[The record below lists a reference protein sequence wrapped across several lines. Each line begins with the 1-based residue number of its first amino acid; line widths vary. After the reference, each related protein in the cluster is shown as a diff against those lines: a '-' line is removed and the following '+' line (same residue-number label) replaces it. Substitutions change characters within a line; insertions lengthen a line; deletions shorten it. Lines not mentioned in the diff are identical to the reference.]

1 MIDKEEQKMLDN
13 EKLNE
18 SSTPQVRVSR
28 WLKKSDLNTE
38 LDTNKSKK
46 KSGSYIGLI
55 IRYMKK
61 NKLWTVLMLISV
73 VILSVSSAM
82 TPKIIEQMSAAVT
95 IEKYVE
101 LANLPNDIQKILD
114 ASINKWWGLDFYPLL
129 AIEIGII
136 LFMALAT
143 FGSQWTAGM
152 LGKKIEVDLRNDLNK
167 KLVSMDMSYYS
178 DKKIG
183 EILTKVVSDTQIIG
197 EQTGII
203 PITFLNGILTT
214 VASII
219 VMTTISG
226 PLTIVLCCVFITL
239 FVIFFVLF
247 IPMKPIAYKTRK
259 IVTEV
264 NGDVTDR
271 ISNVKLIKAS
281 GTEEYEENRFIEKHV
296 PYYKQSSHMNYYQA
310 MILSLI
316 FLIINAI
323 ESVMI
328 IATVLIYDANEV
340 AAVLPGMISA
350 SALMIGPLMSF
361 LRVLV
366 GLTQSNVA
374 SKRINEI
381 LEQQP
386 RFNNHFEDKEGVKI
400 EKIKGNIYFRDVA
413 FAYPEKPTELILPK
427 FDFTFEQGKS
437 YAFVGTTGAGKS
449 TISKLLLRFYDPT
462 IGQVLI
468 NEDIDLKDVNLS
480 TYLDKVGYVEQE
492 PAIFLGN
499 VFDNVRYGRF
509 EATDKQIIA
518 ACKKAELHDLIMSW
532 PDGYETIIGERG
544 FMLSGG
550 QKQRLII
557 ARMFLKDPQLLI
569 LDEATSALDNIV
581 EKEIQAKL
589 NELMKGRTSVT
600 IAHRLSTI
608 KNVDEILVLAPK
620 QGIVQRG
627 SFNELKKIPGHFKDL
642 YDAGNSKKDGKDVI
656 NNEQQ

>member
-1 MIDKEEQKMLDN
+1 MDREEQQMLDN

-38 LDTNKSKK
+38 LEANKSKK
-46 KSGSYIGLI
+46 KKSSYIGLL

-61 NKLWTVLMLISV
+61 NKLWTTLMLISV
-73 VILSVSSAM
+73 IILSIASAM
-82 TPKIIEQMSAAVT
+82 TPKIIEQMSAAVLV
-95 IEKYVE
+95 EKTGEV
-101 LANLPNDIQKILD
+101 LP
-114 ASINKWWGLDFYPLL
+114 KWWGLNFNTLL
-129 AIEIGII
+129 GIEIAII

-143 FGSQWTAGM
+143 FVSQWTAGM

-214 VASII
+214 IASII
-219 VMTTISG
+219 VMSTISG
-226 PLTIVLCCVFITL
+226 PLTIVLFSVFLVMFI
-239 FVIFFVLF
+239 IFAVLF

-281 GTEEYEENRFIEKHV
+281 GTEKYEENRFIEKHV
-296 PYYKQSSHMNYYQA
+296 PYFEQSTHMNYYQA

-323 ESVMI
+323 ETIMI
-328 IATVLIYDANEV
+328 IATVLIYDANDV

-374 SKRINEI
+374 SKRIGEI
-381 LEQQP
+381 LEQEP
-386 RFNNHFEDKEGVKI
+386 RFNNHFEDKEGVVIDKI
-400 EKIKGNIYFRDVA
+400 QGNIYFRDVA

-468 NEDIDLKDVNLS
+468 NENIDLKDVVLS
-480 TYLDKVGYVEQE
+480 SYLDKVGYVEQE

-499 VFDNVRYGRF
+499 VYDNVRYGRF
-509 EATDKQIIA
+509 EATDKQVVA

-532 PDGYETIIGERG
+532 PDGYDTILGERG

-550 QKQRLII
+550 QKQRLVI
-557 ARMFLKDPQLLI
+557 ARMFLKNPQLLI

-627 SFNELKKIPGHFKDL
+627 TFNELKKVPGHFKDL
-642 YDAGNSKKDGKDVI
+642 YDAGNSKNDGKGVV